1 METVVSGRLGAIDL
15 FLSGLG
21 FLMKPVTSNGTTD
34 PAAVIAIRGRHT
46 AQPQDILKIL
56 HLIALKYLKCQRL
69 RSEGWRM
76 VRQLATAKP
85 WGQRLSMVKD
95 VGMLSCLCS
104 TVLGFGEIVVDCG
117 SQREDSRSEA
127 WRTPRLRMGRLKFA
141 AVWRCLA
148 AILFLLEQL
157 PVCSPEVDE
166 ADGYG
171 SGSDPDRTFVV
182 FSPSAAAPFTP
193 SDVTSNGSDLF
204 FAPIVIERMT
214 EPPSELLSRTRRT
227 SLIPDVGAEKEYF
240 FRRDFPPTASEEV
253 EQSWYADYEYEDGEM
268 PQNDEPYKPGTPEE
282 DVHIV
287 SCQMDV
293 ACNPNDPL
301 AKCTCKNQIEAF
313 GEARCIIP
321 KARVSHISMANSGKM
336 NVFCVGVTLTP
347 PDSDSDYEM
356 QTRCKYYGGNN
367 EKYKV
372 YVTKKVEL
380 DELSATEKVRYRA
393 CLEPLKD

>member
-1 METVVSGRLGAIDL
+1 
-15 FLSGLG
+15 
-21 FLMKPVTSNGTTD
+21 
-34 PAAVIAIRGRHT
+34 
-46 AQPQDILKIL
+46 
-56 HLIALKYLKCQRL
+56 
-69 RSEGWRM
+69 
-76 VRQLATAKP
+76 
-85 WGQRLSMVKD
+85 
-95 VGMLSCLCS
+95 
-104 TVLGFGEIVVDCG
+104 
-117 SQREDSRSEA
+117 
-127 WRTPRLRMGRLKFA
+127 MGRPKFG

-182 FSPSAAAPFTP
+182 VRRHRSSNNNNNNNNLDDEHYESSAGSGADSIEDSYIISPLQFSPSAAAPFTP